1 MPHRRKIL
9 FLVDAGPQVGGGH
22 VMRCLTLAAALTDL
36 GADCRFMAPPEVQA
50 ILDRFAPSG
59 LGAVP
64 CAAPVMIAA
73 GAAQA
78 ADLVVTDHY
87 GLTPQDE
94 AQVAAGRPL
103 VVLDDLPTR
112 QHPCQL
118 LLDPSLGRLKTD
130 YEGRVPAFAAILAGP
145 SFALVRPAFAAA
157 RAETLARRSAGG
169 AVGTVLVSLGLT
181 DVGAI
186 TARVVEALLAAG
198 LEAKIVAVTGQGAAS
213 LPRLS
218 DLAAEYSNLS
228 VLTDVQD
235 MATLIAEADLAIGAG
250 GSSTWE
256 RCCLGLAGITVVLAD
271 NQAALAADL
280 DEAGVTRALDARDEG
295 FDARL
300 AREVLALTANEAAR
314 IAMSARAA
322 ALCDGLGA
330 ERAARRI
337 LAL

>member
-9 FLVDAGPQVGGGH
+9 FVADAGPKVGGGH
-22 VMRCLTLAAALTDL
+22 VMRCLTLAGALMNL
-36 GADCRFMAPPEVQA
+36 GADCRFMAPPEVQK
-50 ILDRFAPSG
+50 ILDRFAPPG
-59 LGAVP
+59 VGAVP
-64 CAAPVMIAA
+64 CAAGELIAA

-87 GLTPQDE
+87 GLTPEDE

-103 VVLDDLPTR
+103 VVLEDLPTR

-130 YEGRVPAFAAILAGP
+130 YEGRVPASADILAGP
-145 SFALVRPAFAAA
+145 SFALVRPAFSKV
-157 RAETLARRSAGG
+157 RAEVLARRSEGG
-169 AVGTVLVSLGLT
+169 PVGTVLVSLGLT

-213 LPRLS
+213 LPRLTA
-218 DLAAEYSNLS
+218 LAADFSKLS
-228 VLTDVQD
+228 VLTDVKD
-235 MATLIAEADLAIGAG
+235 MAALIAEADLAIGAG

-256 RCCLGLAGITVVLAD
+256 RCCLGLAGVTVVLAD
-271 NQAALAADL
+271 NQAALAIDL
-280 DEAGVTRALDARDEG
+280 AKAGVTRALDAREEG
-295 FDARL
+295 FDAL
-300 AREVLALTANEAAR
+300 LVHEVLTLAADEAAR
-314 IAMSARAA
+314 VALSAKAS